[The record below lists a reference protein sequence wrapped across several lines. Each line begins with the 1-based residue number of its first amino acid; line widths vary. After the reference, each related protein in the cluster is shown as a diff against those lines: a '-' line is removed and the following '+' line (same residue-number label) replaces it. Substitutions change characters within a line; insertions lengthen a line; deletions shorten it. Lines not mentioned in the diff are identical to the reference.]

1 MKRIWIYLRKYKL
14 ECILAPLFKML
25 EALFDLFVP
34 TVIKLIIDDAI
45 PSADKGLVVKSGL
58 LLLGLAVVGLACS
71 FTAQFFSAKA
81 AVGCSTAMRH
91 SLFEHIQ
98 SLSFTELDK
107 LGSSTL
113 ITRMTS
119 DINQIQ
125 NGVNLTLRLLLRS
138 PFIVFGAMVMAVVI
152 DTKAGLIFAV
162 TIVILSI
169 IVFGIMFVTRPMYKK
184 AQGSLD
190 GISTITR
197 ENLTGVRVIRAF
209 NKQESEVKAFNDAN
223 NRLNKLQRKVGGI
236 SGLMNPLTYVV
247 VSAATIGLMYYG
259 VLRIN
264 EGSLTRG
271 QVAQLYSYM
280 AMILVELVKLANVI
294 INITKA
300 LACANRVDAVF
311 MTKYSMADGTL
322 DVKGSMTNGT
332 PDANGSMTNATLNV
346 IGSMTNA
353 TLNVTGSM
361 TDATPDVNGS
371 FAPAAAQAVK
381 SNAVPAVEFKNVSF
395 TYSGSSDDSLTDV
408 SFRAYPGQ
416 TIGIIGGTGSGKTS
430 LANLI
435 PRFYD
440 ATSGEVLIFGKNIKE
455 YRLASLKSSVVTVL
469 QKAQLFKGTVRDNM
483 KWGNPD
489 AGDDEI
495 IEALKLSQSYEFIK
509 EKEGFLDFEIEQNGR
524 NLSGGQRQRLTIA
537 RALVGKPDVL
547 ILDDSA
553 SALDYA
559 TDAALRRALSG
570 LSPKPTVFIIS
581 QRAST
586 LAAADLI
593 LVMDDGMIAGAGK
606 QDELME
612 TCDIYREIYNSQN
625 S

>member
-152 DTKAGLIFAV
+152 DTKAGLIFAL

-311 MTKYSMADGTL
+311 MTKCSMADGTL
-322 DVKGSMTNGT
+322 DVKGSMTN
-332 PDANGSMTNATLNV
+332 ATLNV
-346 IGSMTNA
+346 I
-353 TLNVTGSM
+353 GSM

-489 AGDDEI
+489 AGDEEI
-495 IEALKLSQSYEFIK
+495 IKALKLSQSYEFIK

-606 QDELME
+606 HDELME

>member
-1 MKRIWIYLRKYKL
+1 MKRILLYLKNYRK

-45 PSADKGLVVKSGL
+45 PSGDKGLVVKSGL
-58 LLLGLAVVGLACS
+58 LLLALAVVGLACS

-138 PFIVFGAMVMAVVI
+138 PFIVFGAMIMAFVI
-152 DTKAGLIFAV
+152 DTRSGLIFAV
-162 TIVILSI
+162 TIVVLSI
-169 IVFGIMFVTRPMYKK
+169 IVFGIMFSTRPMYKK

-209 NKQESEVKAFNDAN
+209 NKQEAEVKAFNEAN
-223 NRLNKLQRKVGGI
+223 DNLNRLQRKVGSI

-247 VSAATIGLMYYG
+247 ISGATIVLMYAG
-259 VLRIN
+259 VVRIN
-264 EGSLTRG
+264 SGSLTRG

-280 AMILVELVKLANVI
+280 AMILVELIKMANVI

-311 MTKYSMADGTL
+311 KTECSMKDGTL
-322 DVKGSMTNGT
+322 DIT
-332 PDANGSMTNATLNV
+332 PAEVSA
-346 IGSMTNA
+346 S
-353 TLNVTGSM
+353 
-361 TDATPDVNGS
+361 DVHGADS
-371 FAPAAAQAVK
+371 
-381 SNAVPAVEFKNVSF
+381 VPAVEFRNVSF
-395 TYSGSSDDSLTDV
+395 TYSGSSDDSLTDI
-408 SFRAYPGQ
+408 SFKAYPGQ

-430 LANLI
+430 LVNLI

-440 ATSGEVLIFGKNIKE
+440 ATTGEVMISGKNVKE
-455 YRLASLKSSVVTVL
+455 YKLSSLKSSVTTVL
-469 QKAQLFKGTVRDNM
+469 QKAQLFKGTVRENI

-489 AGDDEI
+489 ATDEEI
-495 IEALKLSQSYEFIK
+495 IEALKISQSYEFISQ
-509 EKEGFLDFEIEQNGR
+509 KEGFLDFVIEQNGR

-537 RALVGKPDVL
+537 RAVVGRPQIL

-553 SALDYA
+553 SALDFA
-559 TDAALRRALSG
+559 TDAALRKALSS
-570 LSPKPTVFIIS
+570 LPYKPVIFIVS

-586 LAAADLI
+586 LTGADQI
-593 LVMDDGMIAGAGK
+593 LVLDDGVVAGSGRH
-606 QDELME
+606 DELMQSCE
-612 TCDIYREIYNSQN
+612 IYREIYNSQN